1 MPVFYNTQL
10 STVQQLSCNEPLGMG
25 NMDIHD
31 SQITSSS
38 AYDGEEAYR
47 SRPQSVG
54 WRPSVYAD
62 SWLQINLLRQTI
74 VTGVD
79 TLGRDSL
86 NHYIT
91 RYRVTTSLD
100 GVNWNNVTDEEGE
113 SEVKFN

>member
-1 MPVFYNTQL
+1 MSAAEADKARFKSTKGAGGWSPLVF
-10 STVQQLSCNEPLGMG
+10 E
-25 NMDIHD
+25 
-31 SQITSSS
+31 
-38 AYDGEEAYR
+38 
-47 SRPQSVG
+47 
-54 WRPSVYAD
+54 D
-62 SWLQINLLRQTI
+62 SWLQVNLLRQTI

-113 SEVKFN
+113 SEVKFNETNIQ